1 MTDVSEYAP
10 PATPAPGWLGQAT
23 AVEQSRAVAEVAG
36 AIMVARQVPR
46 RYDLARTAMQQSCR
60 MQRLADRAFFSF
72 RRGGGPVTGPTIHLA
87 RELARCWQNIQY
99 GIAELRRDDESGLSE
114 MQAFAWDV
122 EANTRASTVFI
133 VPHGRDTTDKDGTY
147 NRKPLESLRDVY
159 ENNANMGSRRLR
171 QQIYAVLPPWFT
183 EEAEEICRATL
194 QKGDGKPL
202 EERREAAVAAFIQI
216 GVQRDQLEQK
226 LGRKVDRWTIYDLP
240 QLMITHRSLIAGE
253 LTIEEAFPA
262 IRVTREEIAAQAAE
276 QEAGA

>member
-10 PATPAPGWLGQAT
+10 PAVPAPGWLGQAT

-46 RYDLARTAMQQSCR
+46 RVDAARAAMQTSCR
-60 MQRLADRAFFSF
+60 MKRLADRAFFSF
-72 RRGGGPVTGPTIHLA
+72 RRGKTPVIGPTIHLA

-99 GIAELRRDDESGLSE
+99 GIAELRRDDVNGLSE

-122 EANTRASTVFI
+122 EANTRASTIFI
-133 VPHGRDTTDKDGTY
+133 VPHGRDITDDDGKQY
-147 NRKPLESLRDVY
+147 RKPLESLRDVY

-183 EEAEEICRATL
+183 EEAEEICRLTMA
-194 QKGDGKPL
+194 GDKKDL
-202 EERREAAVAAFIQI
+202 AERREAAVKAFAQI

-226 LGRKVDRWTIYDLP
+226 LGRPVDRWSIYDLP
-240 QLMITHRSLIAGE
+240 QLMITHRSLVAGE

-262 IRVTREEIAAQAAE
+262 IRVTAEEITAQHNE
-276 QEAGA
+276 QETA